1 MTPVE
6 TCSRCGF
13 NLDVCTCPPLQE
25 EPERRVPPDGID
37 GYRER
42 IRSYNHDEMIAQAI
56 GELRGFA
63 VELRRGNSGLTAS
76 QLDLILDMATVY
88 AIENEYL

>member
-13 NLDVCTCPPLQE
+13 NLETCSCPPL
-25 EPERRVPPDGID
+25 PEVEKRVPPDGIE

-42 IRSYNHDEMIAQAI
+42 VRSYNHDEMIAQAI

-63 VELRRGNSGLTAS
+63 VALRRGNSGLTAN
-76 QLDLILDMATVY
+76 QLDVILDMATVY